1 MNTEVQRFED
11 VQELN
16 TAAAELICQLA
27 ALNVKTHGGFTLAL
41 SGGQTPRRL
50 YETLARSPYLHA
62 LPWEATHLFWGDER
76 YVPLDHPDSNAAA
89 AAQALIQYVPLPLPQ
104 VHRVP
109 TEAATAEA
117 AAEAYESLLR
127 EHFAVFDPS
136 SELLQC
142 PVFDLILLGL
152 GQDGHT
158 ASLFPDSPALT
169 EQTRWVLATPVPPL
183 EPRVRRITLT
193 LPVINA
199 AKNVLFLVAGAAK
212 YPLVQAI
219 SEHPDE
225 AERLYPAARVK
236 PTGKLR
242 WFVV

>member
-1 MNTEVQRFED
+1 MKPEVQRFED
-11 VQELN
+11 LQELN

-50 YETLARSPYLHA
+50 YETLAQPPYLQA
-62 LPWEATHLFWGDER
+62 LPWDATHLFWGDER
-76 YVPLDHPDSNAAA
+76 YVPIDHPDSNAAA
-89 AAQALIQYVPLPLPQ
+89 AAQALIQYAPLPLSQ

-109 TEAATAEA
+109 TEAATVEA
-117 AAEAYESLLR
+117 AAEAYENLLR

-136 SELLQC
+136 SELLQG

-169 EQTRWVLATPVPPL
+169 ERMRWVAATPVSPL
-183 EPRVRRITLT
+183 APHVRRITLT

-199 AKNVLFLVAGAAK
+199 AKNVLFLVAGASK

-219 SEHPDE
+219 IERPAE
-225 AERLYPAARVK
+225 AARLYPAARVQ
-236 PTGKLR
+236 PTGNLR